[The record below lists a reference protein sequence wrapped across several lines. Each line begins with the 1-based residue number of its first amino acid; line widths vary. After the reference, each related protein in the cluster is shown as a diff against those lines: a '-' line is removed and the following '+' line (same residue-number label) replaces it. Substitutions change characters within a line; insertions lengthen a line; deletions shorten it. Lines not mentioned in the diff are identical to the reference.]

1 MALAENIFERTESMI
16 GLFHK
21 PNPTLSRL
29 LREHRVDCMGAESD
43 VIIFGVI
50 MIMVEAASEGQLGDT
65 LERFLNAVA
74 CHQSWT

>member
-1 MALAENIFERTESMI
+1 
-16 GLFHK
+16 
-21 PNPTLSRL
+21 
-29 LREHRVDCMGAESD
+29 MGAESD

-65 LERFLNAVA
+65 LERFLNSVA